1 MKLFYKAGACSLS
14 PHIVLREAGLDF
26 TAEKVDLAHKKTES
40 GADYLAINPKG
51 QVPALVLDDGSLL
64 TEGVAIVQ
72 YLADRVPDRN
82 LIPAA
87 GTLSRY
93 HAIEWLNYVA
103 TELHKGFS
111 PLFNPKTPDEYK
123 AIARDK
129 LASQFSYLDSVLEKQ
144 HYLLGQRFSVADA
157 YLFTVL
163 RWAKALQFDLT
174 KHAHLTA
181 YFDRV
186 SGSPGGGSYV
196 ECRRSIKP
204 E

>member
-26 TAEKVDLAHKKTES
+26 TAEKVDLAQKKTES

-93 HAIEWLNYVA
+93 HAIEWLNYIA
-103 TELHKGFS
+103 TEIHKGFS
-111 PLFNPKTPDEYK
+111 PLFNPKTPEEYRV
-123 AIARDK
+123 IARDK
-129 LASQFSYLDSVLEKQ
+129 LFSQFSYLNSVLEKQ

-163 RWAKALQFDLT
+163 GWAKHMQFDL
-174 KHAHLTA
+174 KAYPHLTA
-181 YFDRV
+181 YLERV
-186 SGSPGGGSYV
+186 AARPAVDATLKAEGL
-196 ECRRSIKP
+196 K
-204 E
+204 

>member
-26 TAEKVDLAHKKTES
+26 TAEKVDLALKKTES

-51 QVPALVLDDGSLL
+51 QVPALLLDDGSLL

-72 YLADRVPDRN
+72 YLADRVPDRG

-93 HAIEWLNYVA
+93 HAIEWLNYIA

-123 AIARDK
+123 TIAREKLDK
-129 LASQFSYLDSVLEKQ
+129 QFDYLDSELAKQ
-144 HYLLGQRFSVADA
+144 HFLLGNKFSVADA
-157 YLFTVL
+157 YLFTVM
-163 RWAKALQFDLT
+163 RWAIALQFDIKKRTQLS
-174 KHAHLTA
+174 A

-186 SGSPGGGSYV
+186 AARPAVDATLNAEGL
-196 ECRRSIKP
+196 K
-204 E
+204 

>member
-26 TAEKVDLAHKKTES
+26 TAEKVDLALKKTES
-40 GADYLAINPKG
+40 GADYLTINPKG
-51 QVPALVLDDGSLL
+51 QVPALLLDDGSLL

-72 YLADRVPDRN
+72 YLADRVPDRG

-93 HAIEWLNYVA
+93 HAIEWLNYIA

-123 AIARDK
+123 TIAREKLDK
-129 LASQFSYLDSVLEKQ
+129 QFDYLDSVLAKQ
-144 HYLLGQRFSVADA
+144 HFLLGNKFSVADA
-157 YLFTVL
+157 YLFTVM
-163 RWAKALQFDLT
+163 RWAIALQFDIKKRTQLS
-174 KHAHLTA
+174 A

-186 SGSPGGGSYV
+186 AARPAVDATLNAEGL
-196 ECRRSIKP
+196 K
-204 E
+204 

>member
-26 TAEKVDLAHKKTES
+26 TAEKVDLALKKTES

-51 QVPALVLDDGSLL
+51 QVPALLLDDGSLL

-72 YLADRVPDRN
+72 YLADRVPDRG

-93 HAIEWLNYVA
+93 HAIEWLNYIA
-103 TELHKGFS
+103 TELHQGFS

-123 AIARDK
+123 TIAREKLDK
-129 LASQFSYLDSVLEKQ
+129 QFDYLDSVLAKQ
-144 HYLLGQRFSVADA
+144 HFLLGNKFSVADA
-157 YLFTVL
+157 YLFTVM
-163 RWAKALQFDLT
+163 RWAIALQFDIKKRTQLS
-174 KHAHLTA
+174 A

-186 SGSPGGGSYV
+186 AARPAVDATLNAEGL
-196 ECRRSIKP
+196 K
-204 E
+204 

>member
-26 TAEKVDLAHKKTES
+26 TAEKVDLAQKKTES

-51 QVPALVLDDGSLL
+51 LVPALLLDDGSLL

-93 HAIEWLNYVA
+93 HAIEWLNYIA

-111 PLFNPKTPDEYK
+111 PLFNPKTPEEYK
-123 AIARDK
+123 TIARAR
-129 LASQFSYLDSVLEKQ
+129 LEQQFSYLDSVLAKQ
-144 HYLLGQRFSVADA
+144 HFLLGNRFSVADA

-163 RWAKALQFDLT
+163 RWAFALQFDVR
-174 KHAHLTA
+174 KHAHLA
-181 YFDRV
+181 AWFDRV
-186 SGSPGGGSYV
+186 AARPAVDAALNAEGL
-196 ECRRSIKP
+196 K
-204 E
+204 

>member
-26 TAEKVDLAHKKTES
+26 TAEKVDLALKKTES

-51 QVPALVLDDGSLL
+51 QVPALLLDDGSLL

-72 YLADRVPDRN
+72 YLADRVPDRG

-93 HAIEWLNYVA
+93 HAIEWLNYIA

-111 PLFNPKTPDEYK
+111 PLFNSKTPEEYK
-123 AIARDK
+123 TIARENLDK
-129 LASQFSYLDSVLEKQ
+129 KFNYLDSVLEKQ
-144 HYLLGQRFSVADA
+144 HFLLGNKFSVADA

-163 RWAKALQFDLT
+163 RWAIALQFDIKKRT
-174 KHAHLTA
+174 HLSA

-186 SGSPGGGSYV
+186 AARPAV
-196 ECRRSIKP
+196 EATLNAESLK
-204 E
+204 

>member
-26 TAEKVDLAHKKTES
+26 TAEKVDLALKKTES

-51 QVPALVLDDGSLL
+51 QVPALLLDDGSLL

-72 YLADRVPDRN
+72 YLADRVPDRG
-82 LIPAA
+82 LIPTA

-93 HAIEWLNYVA
+93 HAIEWLNYIA

-123 AIARDK
+123 TIAREKLDK
-129 LASQFSYLDSVLEKQ
+129 QFDYLDSMLAKQ
-144 HYLLGQRFSVADA
+144 HFLLGNKFSVADA
-157 YLFTVL
+157 YLFTVM
-163 RWAKALQFDLT
+163 RWAIALQFDIKKRTQLS
-174 KHAHLTA
+174 A

-186 SGSPGGGSYV
+186 AARPAVDATLNAEGL
-196 ECRRSIKP
+196 K
-204 E
+204 

>member
-26 TAEKVDLAHKKTES
+26 TAEKVDLALKKTES

-51 QVPALVLDDGSLL
+51 QVPALLLDDGSLL

-72 YLADRVPDRN
+72 YLADRVPDRG
-82 LIPAA
+82 LIPAT

-93 HAIEWLNYVA
+93 HAIEWLNYIA

-123 AIARDK
+123 TIAREKLDK
-129 LASQFSYLDSVLEKQ
+129 QFDYLDSVLAKQ
-144 HYLLGQRFSVADA
+144 HFLLGNKFSVADA
-157 YLFTVL
+157 YLFTVM
-163 RWAKALQFDLT
+163 RWAIALQFDIKKRTQLS
-174 KHAHLTA
+174 A

-186 SGSPGGGSYV
+186 AARPAVDATLNAEGL
-196 ECRRSIKP
+196 K
-204 E
+204 

>member
-26 TAEKVDLAHKKTES
+26 TAEKVDLAQKKTES
-40 GADYLAINPKG
+40 GADYLKINPKG

-123 AIARDK
+123 VIARDK
-129 LASQFSYLDSVLEKQ
+129 LASQFNYLDSVLEKQ
-144 HYLLGQRFSVADA
+144 HYLLGNRFSVADA

-163 RWAKALQFDLT
+163 RWAQALQFDLK
-174 KHAHLTA
+174 KHTHLTA
-181 YFDRV
+181 YIDRV
-186 SGSPGGGSYV
+186 AARPAV
-196 ECRRSIKP
+196 EATLSAEGLK
-204 E
+204 

>member
-26 TAEKVDLAHKKTES
+26 TAEKVDLAQKKTES

-129 LASQFSYLDSVLEKQ
+129 LASQFSYLDAVLEKQ
-144 HYLLGQRFSVADA
+144 HYLLGNRFSVADA

-163 RWAKALQFDLT
+163 RWAQALQFDLK
-174 KHAHLTA
+174 KHVHLSA
-181 YFDRV
+181 YIDRV
-186 SGSPGGGSYV
+186 AARPAV
-196 ECRRSIKP
+196 EATLSAEGLK
-204 E
+204 

>member
-26 TAEKVDLAHKKTES
+26 TAENVDLALKKTES

-123 AIARDK
+123 VIARDK

-144 HYLLGQRFSVADA
+144 HYLLGQRFSVVDA

-163 RWAKALQFDLT
+163 RWAQALQFDLK

-186 SGSPGGGSYV
+186 AARPAVVATLSAEGL
-196 ECRRSIKP
+196 
-204 E
+204 

>member
-26 TAEKVDLAHKKTES
+26 TAEKVDLALKKTES
-40 GADYLAINPKG
+40 GADYLTINPKG
-51 QVPALVLDDGSLL
+51 QVPALLLDDGSLL

-72 YLADRVPDRN
+72 YLADRVPDRG

-93 HAIEWLNYVA
+93 HAIEWLNFIA

-123 AIARDK
+123 TIAREKLDK
-129 LASQFSYLDSVLEKQ
+129 QFDYLDSVLAKQ
-144 HYLLGQRFSVADA
+144 HFLLGNKFSVADA
-157 YLFTVL
+157 YLFTVM
-163 RWAKALQFDLT
+163 RWAIALQFDIKKRTQL
-174 KHAHLTA
+174 AA

-186 SGSPGGGSYV
+186 AARPAVDATLNAEGL
-196 ECRRSIKP
+196 K
-204 E
+204 